1 MSKDKKDSDLS
12 ALVYPLSLVTQ
23 IGVTVSVT
31 VAVLILGGKYL
42 DDTLKTAPIFILL
55 GGLMAFILSMY
66 EVYLLVLPI
75 VKKGE
80 ESDKKVK

>member
-23 IGVTVSVT
+23 IGVTVSIT

-42 DDTLKTAPIFILL
+42 DDTLKTAPVFILL
-55 GGLMAFILSMY
+55 GGVMAFILSMY